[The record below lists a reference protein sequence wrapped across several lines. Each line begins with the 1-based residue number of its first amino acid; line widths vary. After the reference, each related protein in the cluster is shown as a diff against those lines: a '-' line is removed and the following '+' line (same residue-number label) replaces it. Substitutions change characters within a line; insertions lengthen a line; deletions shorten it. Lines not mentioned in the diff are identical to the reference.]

1 MSRIGIQPIK
11 IKEGVNV
18 EISSDKVKISGPK
31 GDLEENILKGL
42 DVREDNGHIVVSRKD
57 ELQQTKSNHGTMRS
71 LIRNMIDGVAEGYK
85 KELELVGM
93 GYRAEMQGSDLVM
106 YLGWTHPVKISPPED
121 INIEVR
127 DQVFVDI
134 SGADKQ
140 KVGLW
145 AAKIRKIRK
154 PEPYKGK
161 GIKYVDEIIRRKTS
175 KAVKEQENG

>member
-1 MSRIGIQPIK
+1 MSRIGVQP
-11 IKEGVNV
+11 
-18 EISSDKVKISGPK
+18 VKIEDGAKVEVRDGMVIVTGSK
-31 GDLEENILKGL
+31 GTLEENVLENIEVNVKESEVL
-42 DVREDNGHIVVSRKD
+42 VSRNSETK
-57 ELQQTKSNHGTMRS
+57 QAKSNHGTMRS
-71 LIRNMIDGVAEGYK
+71 LIDNMIKGVIEGYK

-93 GYRAEMQGSDLVM
+93 GYRAEVQGKDLVM
-106 YLGWTHPVKISPPED
+106 YLGWTHPVKISFPED
-121 INIEVR
+121 ISVEVR

-161 GIKYVDEIIRRKTS
+161 GIKYIDEVIRRKTS
-175 KAVKEQENG
+175 KTVKEE